1 MPQLVPRVVC
11 GRFLLFVAAATL
23 GCSGPSG
30 SFTLF
35 PAGDFLL
42 DSTKDLEKRVPAQ
55 MAVPRELEKT
65 VMPAYLVQPGD
76 VLLVEPVQL
85 DSPLRFPAD
94 QTILPDGT
102 IDLGR
107 FGRLVVAGKTLEQI
121 ESDVDAAIKALE
133 KDAGAIN
140 VRLINPQSAVYYV
153 LGEVSSPGSF
163 PYVGRETVL
172 DAILSAGGLTD
183 KASQCNIIL
192 SRPSAPGGCRTV
204 IPICYRHIVQ
214 QGDTASNYQLMPGD
228 RIYVSTRTLWEQLS
242 PCYNRRDCAQCRGQ
256 QCPCPAGCGAGSTP
270 LTNYS
275 LPVAPAIAPAL
286 APPMAETIEVVPPGA
301 SSGLILEE
309 ASPPV
314 ARKVAV
320 DPFLDPFGDGE

>member
-1 MPQLVPRVVC
+1 MPRIQPCDRYD
-11 GRFLLFVAAATL
+11 RFRLLSWFLAAGLLA

-42 DSTKDLEKRVPAQ
+42 DSTKDLEKHVPARL
-55 MAVPRELEKT
+55 AVPRELEKT
-65 VMPAYLVQPGD
+65 VIPAYVVQPGD

-121 ESDVDAAIKALE
+121 ESDIDTAVRAIE

-183 KASQCNIIL
+183 KASQCNILL
-192 SRPSAPGGCRTV
+192 SRPTAPGGCRTV

-214 QGDTASNYQLMPGD
+214 QGDTATNYQLMPGD
-228 RIYVSTRTLWEQLS
+228 RIYVATRTLWEQLS
-242 PCYNRRDCAQCRGQ
+242 PCYNRRDCPQCRGQ
-256 QCPCPAGCGAGSTP
+256 QCPCPVGCGAASMAT
-270 LTNYS
+270 TTYS
-275 LPVAPAIAPAL
+275 LPALPAL
-286 APPMAETIEVVPPGA
+286 AAPLETIETVPPGK
-301 SSGLILEE
+301 SSEVIIEE
-309 ASPPV
+309 AAPPV
-314 ARKVAV
+314 AKQVST
-320 DPFLDPFGDGE
+320 DPFLDPFGDEDR

>member
-1 MPQLVPRVVC
+1 MPQLSVRVIR
-11 GRFLLFVAAATL
+11 GYLLLLLTAGCW

-30 SFTLF
+30 TFTLF

-55 MAVPRELEKT
+55 MVVPRELEKT
-65 VMPAYLVQPGD
+65 VIPAYVVQPGD

-94 QTILPDGT
+94 QTVLPDGS

-228 RIYVSTRTLWEQLS
+228 RVYVATRTLWEQLS
-242 PCYNRRDCAQCRGQ
+242 PCYNRRDCPQCRGQ
-256 QCPCPAGCGAGSTP
+256 QCPCPAGCGAAAAP
-270 LTNYS
+270 LTSYS
-275 LPVAPAIAPAL
+275 LPSLPVL
-286 APPMAETIEVVPPGA
+286 APPISDTIEMVPPGT
-301 SSGLILEE
+301 SSEVILEE
-309 ASPPV
+309 PSPPI
-314 ARKVAV
+314 ARQVKG
-320 DPFLDPFGDGE
+320 DPFQDPFGDDE